1 MRIYYDSN
9 RVFQTLHTECHS
21 NWCHGQRIL
30 EGRISMMNL
39 LDEKSLDKIAES
51 TEIRLWKSFI
61 IFGSGVLAVC
71 IIVWLI
77 KLASIII
84 DTIIYG
90 YALHLSIVAAF
101 IFYPLYWNSVIHLLL
116 HLGKAIKAR
125 IKTRTNNNLKPFQR
139 QKSHIKPK
147 FLSSS
152 ENHHSAHNISIMD
165 EVKSYTELRKT
176 LRS

>member
-1 MRIYYDSN
+1 MVTMQETTFALTKTLEFNLCGYIN
-9 RVFQTLHTECHS
+9 RASQTLHTEYHS

-30 EGRISMMNL
+30 EESISMMNL

-61 IFGSGVLAVC
+61 IFGSGVLAVL

-84 DTIIYG
+84 DTIIHG

-101 IFYPLYWNSVIHLLL
+101 IFYPLYWSSVIHLLL
-116 HLGKAIKAR
+116 HLGKGNQGEDQNEQQSETLSMTEEPHKA
-125 IKTRTNNNLKPFQR
+125 
-139 QKSHIKPK
+139 
-147 FLSSS
+147 
-152 ENHHSAHNISIMD
+152 
-165 EVKSYTELRKT
+165 
-176 LRS
+176 